1 MDDELELDLIENPS
15 EKRIKELSY
24 KVKTTASERDDI
36 SRQLEE
42 AKAQLAEKEKESEFF
57 TAFTESVSQ
66 YPEAKE
72 FQADIKAKVLAGY
85 TVEDATISTL
95 AKAGRLTTAVQQ
107 QLAQQPA
114 IERTSPVGG
123 SATNTLVSNK
133 SIADMTQ
140 AERLQEL
147 RDAEKRGD
155 LLMT

>member
-24 KVKTTASERDDI
+24 KVKTTATERDEL
-36 SRQLEE
+36 SKQLEE
-42 AKAQLAEKEKESEFF
+42 AKAQLADKEKESEFF
-57 TAFTESVSQ
+57 TSFTESVAQ
-66 YPEAKE
+66 YPDAKE

-107 QLAQQPA
+107 QQAQPV

-123 SATNTLVSNK
+123 SATNTLVGNK
-133 SIADMTQ
+133 SVADMTQ

-147 RDAEKRGD
+147 REAEKRGD
-155 LLMT
+155 LSMS